1 MKLKLLMIFFISF
14 QLVSSQSKQT
24 KIVKEINRNG
34 YHISYNE
41 NLRLDESGRNN
52 TEFYLFT
59 QKSSPEDN
67 FIENLNLLIQNLEN
81 LNLDLNK
88 FVEITERQIKT
99 NGNLIESKRAKSNG
113 IEFHKIIYE
122 SNYNGI
128 ELKFLQYDFIKN
140 KKAFVL
146 TYSAK
151 TKDYPLYIDVM
162 EKVMNSFK
170 I

>member
-1 MKLKLLMIFFISF
+1 MIFFISF

-81 LNLDLNK
+81 LNIDLNK
-88 FVEITERQIKT
+88 FVEITESQIKT
-99 NGNLIESKRAKSNG
+99 NGN
-113 IEFHKIIYE
+113 
-122 SNYNGI
+122 
-128 ELKFLQYDFIKN
+128 
-140 KKAFVL
+140 
-146 TYSAK
+146 
-151 TKDYPLYIDVM
+151 
-162 EKVMNSFK
+162 
-170 I
+170 

>member
-81 LNLDLNK
+81 LNIDLNK
-88 FVEITERQIKT
+88 FVEITESQIKT
-99 NGNLIESKRAKSNG
+99 NGN
-113 IEFHKIIYE
+113 
-122 SNYNGI
+122 
-128 ELKFLQYDFIKN
+128 
-140 KKAFVL
+140 
-146 TYSAK
+146 
-151 TKDYPLYIDVM
+151 
-162 EKVMNSFK
+162 
-170 I
+170 